1 LPGAALIFFLES
13 RAETKKVMPILLEIR
28 GLTKYFGGLAA
39 VHRLDI
45 SVHEGEIVGLMGPNG
60 AGKTTVFNLI
70 TGFLRPSSGQVI
82 FEGKEIGGES
92 PHLIAKL
99 GIGRTFQF
107 AYLFPD
113 FTVLENVVASFYLH
127 SQCGFWEGLFNTRSY
142 RRKEEK
148 ILNEGMEILR
158 LVGLEKEKDVLGKN
172 LPHGP
177 QKLLTMAR
185 ALAIRPQLLLLDEP
199 IGGMTLDEVNLAI
212 SVIKRI
218 RSQGTTIVLVE
229 HNMRLMRF
237 CEKIVVINFG
247 EKIAEGT
254 YEEIKGHEEVMKAY
268 FGHKHVA

>member
-1 LPGAALIFFLES
+1 
-13 RAETKKVMPILLEIR
+13 MLLEVR
-28 GLTKYFGGLAA
+28 GLTKHFGGIAA
-39 VHRLDI
+39 VHDLDM
-45 SVHEGEIVGLMGPNG
+45 SVNEGEIVGLMGPNG

-70 TGFLRPSSGQVI
+70 TGFLRPSGGQVI
-82 FEGKEIGGES
+82 FGGKEIAGKS

-113 FTVLENVVASFYLH
+113 FTVLENVVASFHLYP
-127 SQCGFWEGLFNTRSY
+127 QCGFWEGLFNTHSY
-142 RRKEEK
+142 RQKEKK
-148 ILNEGMEILR
+148 ILHEAMELLR
-158 LVGLEKEKDVLGKN
+158 LAGLEKEKDVLGKN

-185 ALAIRPQLLLLDEP
+185 ALAIRPKLLLLDEP
-199 IGGMTLDEVNLAI
+199 IGGMYFDEVNLAI
-212 SVIKRI
+212 SVIERI

-237 CEKIVVINFG
+237 CERIVVINFG

-254 YEEIKGHEEVMKAY
+254 YEEIKSHEEVMKAY
-268 FGHKHVA
+268 FGHEYVA